1 MHGALISMM
10 TEDRKRCE
18 NCWVM
23 VGMEVDVCPN
33 CSHPFPPEEPAGGP
47 GQETKKKEPLPMKIR
62 PLVGR
67 PFRFI
72 TLSLLSFIAILTFMN
87 AEGLKLSGLNNGN
100 YIPLDLVGLIPASML
115 LAAILS
121 YIDYRIDD

>member
-1 MHGALISMM
+1 MNG
-10 TEDRKRCE
+10 EKKRCE

-33 CSHPFPPEEPAGGP
+33 CSHPFPPEELP
-47 GQETKKKEPLPMKIR
+47 GEQSQEKRKRESLPMKIR
-62 PLVGR
+62 PLLGR

-72 TLSLLSFIAILTFMN
+72 ALSLLSFIAILTFMN
-87 AEGLKLSGLNNGN
+87 AEGLKLSGLTNGN

-115 LAAILS
+115 MAAVLA